1 MDEFSWPLSILHVC
15 NVVGHKLVVL
25 VSGWTRRKDPTR
37 PVHYEGGGSRTVS
50 TDVVC
55 PMYMRVWDIV
65 KIAQDPNESRPVILC
80 EYCSVG
86 ILPTTTQL

>member
-1 MDEFSWPLSILHVC
+1 MGEFSWRLRILHVC
-15 NVVGHKLVVL
+15 NVYKFVVL
-25 VSGWTRRKDPTR
+25 VSGWTRGRDPTR

-80 EYCSVG
+80 EYCSVC
-86 ILPTTTQL
+86 ILPSTTQL